1 LNLFLTFKK
10 LFIFQSNRTIKWKNS
25 IDENA
30 RFFDGLPLPCILIEN
45 KVDLVS
51 PEEAKNDSEFK
62 EFSQKN
68 KFIGC
73 FRSSAKMGINI
84 NESMEFLIQNIV
96 DRLSTSSDEM
106 LQKDKKSIVIQNT
119 GGDKYSIK
127 EKRHK
132 DNCC

>member
-1 LNLFLTFKK
+1 
-10 LFIFQSNRTIKWKNS
+10 
-25 IDENA
+25 
-30 RFFDGLPLPCILIEN
+30 
-45 KVDLVS
+45 
-51 PEEAKNDSEFK
+51 
-62 EFSQKN
+62 
-68 KFIGC
+68 
-73 FRSSAKMGINI
+73 MGINI

-119 GGDKYSIK
+119 VGDKYSIK